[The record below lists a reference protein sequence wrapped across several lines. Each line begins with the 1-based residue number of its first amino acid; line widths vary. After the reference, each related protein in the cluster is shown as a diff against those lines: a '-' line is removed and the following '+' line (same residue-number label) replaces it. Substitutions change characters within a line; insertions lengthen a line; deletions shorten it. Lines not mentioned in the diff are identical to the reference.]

1 LNERLAKETAV
12 PIYQTAHYEIRAD
25 GVPAV
30 TAAIKEFVA
39 YVAANEPGTRLYSAW
54 QQADDPTKFV
64 HLFIFEDEQ
73 AHEAH
78 GRSAAVATFE
88 AVYRPVLSAGPV
100 VFTDYELVAS
110 NSD

>member
-1 LNERLAKETAV
+1 MSAKGDAV

-30 TAAIKEFVA
+30 KDAITEFVA
-39 YVAANEPGTRLYSAW
+39 YVAANEPRTRLYSAW

-78 GRSAAVATFE
+78 GRSAAVAAFE
-88 AVYRPVLSAGPV
+88 AVYQPVLSAGPV